1 MTGWFET
8 NATAGAKSKGEV
20 RLKHKG
26 TIEVKDTGDFR
37 FTKIPEFDGAS
48 VFTNYDWQENIALVE
63 GISWEHGAER
73 KTKWRAQFPIP
84 KAELT
89 KWCNLYTDA
98 GTKGWKDGEFIKID
112 FLCIRPCLE
121 YNYNGKTYNYQWESF
136 CYEIPYLGDEALLWT
151 TIDINNPADVAK
163 IKGTW
168 EYSQNEEGNYHL
180 GDDYYIQMKGKGT
193 ETVNI
198 IDQNTLIATFTDILN
213 KKDGTPFTE
222 EEQAHWN
229 FGNKDYSK
237 DDEIYT
243 HDVTISDDKRTITEI
258 YHRETTPSKFFQD
271 CEFKLFK
278 DGSKLW
284 ISERDDKEDEYY
296 TYTYKRQ

>member
-136 CYEIPYLGDEALLWT
+136 CYETPYLGDEALLWT

-168 EYSQNEEGNYHL
+168 KISEYWEDHDFNVDDEENHR
-180 GDDYYIQMKGKGT
+180 IPIKCEWT
-193 ETVNI
+193 EIFTINAQSLQEEFI
-198 IDQNTLIATFTDILN
+198 EIYTKIDGSA
-213 KKDGTPFTE
+213 FTE
-222 EEQAHWN
+222 EEKGYWEN
-229 FGNKDYSK
+229 YIYKDYRDTIEVSNYKVIGKVTETSTLSEFFKHENSDGTYSNKLNLSK
-237 DDEIYT
+237 DGKILR
-243 HDVTISDDKRTITEI
+243 IIDDYKD
-258 YHRETTPSKFFQD
+258 YD
-271 CEFKLFK
+271 YYDLF
-278 DGSKLW
+278 
-284 ISERDDKEDEYY
+284 
-296 TYTYKRQ
+296 RQ

>member
-37 FTKIPEFDGAS
+37 FTKMPEFDGAS
-48 VFTNYDWQENIALVE
+48 VFTNYDWQENIGLVE

-84 KAELT
+84 KADLT

-98 GTKGWKDGEFIKID
+98 GTKGWKDDEFIKID

-121 YNYNGKTYNYQWESF
+121 YNYNGKTYRYQWETF
-136 CYEIPYLGDEALLWT
+136 CYETPYLGDEALLWT
-151 TIDINNPADVAK
+151 TININNSADVAK

-168 EYSQNEEGNYHL
+168 TGKYEWDETEHFLAKVHVVENETLIIAGDTVKHNYL
-180 GDDYYIQMKGKGT
+180 YTYTKLDGGTFT
-193 ETVNI
+193 ETEAKDLVDDLNSYKLSEDRQTI
-198 IDQNTLIATFTDILN
+198 IETYENEGTSLLSECFANFYDE
-213 KKDGTPFTE
+213 KDRGTGHF
-222 EEQAHWN
+222 
-229 FGNKDYSK
+229 DL
-237 DDEIYT
+237 
-243 HDVTISDDKRTITEI
+243 
-258 YHRETTPSKFFQD
+258 
-271 CEFKLFK
+271 KLFK
-278 DGSKLW
+278 DKSALKIICSGTN
-284 ISERDDKEDEYY
+284 SEGNYSYY
-296 TYTYKRQ
+296 EIYKKQ